1 MTKTIEFIYDFGS
14 PNAYLVHKVLPGIA
28 ARHNARLIY
37 QPVLLGGVFKATG
50 NKSPALGEGVVAAKV
65 AYLRREMQRF
75 VNRHDLPFV
84 WNPHFPIMSIHLM
97 RGAIYAQ
104 GKPWEAAYIDAV
116 FKACWVSGDDMSDV
130 DTIRRELAA
139 EDLPA
144 AEIIDATR
152 SPDVKDALF
161 RATEAAVN
169 RGVFGAPTMFV
180 GDEMFF
186 GKDSL
191 ADIEDALG

>member
-1 MTKTIEFIYDFGS
+1 
-14 PNAYLVHKVLPGIA
+14 
-28 ARHNARLIY
+28 
-37 QPVLLGGVFKATG
+37 
-50 NKSPALGEGVVAAKV
+50 
-65 AYLRREMQRF
+65 
-75 VNRHDLPFV
+75 
-84 WNPHFPIMSIHLM
+84 
-97 RGAIYAQ
+97 
-104 GKPWEAAYIDAV
+104 
-116 FKACWVSGDDMSDV
+116 MSDV